1 MIQTAS
7 SDITK
12 LSLSE
17 LEHLLRDLRNIRT
30 ATRRTGKAGI
40 AYSAQSSTA
49 NAVRVELP
57 IGGDKTTA
65 LDLLKRL

>member
-1 MIQTAS
+1 MIHTAFT
-7 SDITK
+7 DITK

-17 LEHLLRDLRNIRT
+17 LELLLCDLRNIRT

-40 AYSAQSSTA
+40 AYSAQSSNA

-57 IGGDKTTA
+57 IG
-65 LDLLKRL
+65 